1 MVTASARIVGVFL
14 RMYRE
19 RTGTKEE
26 TLARDLQMSP
36 SALSLLENGKRDP
49 SIHQLK
55 NISEY
60 FHLCI
65 GMLLGIDC
73 DLHRIPERKPALN
86 DKGIKEYAEYLFN
99 EYNSGTSYLH
109 GKNG

>member
-1 MVTASARIVGVFL
+1 MVTASAKIVGVFL

-19 RTGTKEE
+19 KTGTKEE
-26 TLARDLQMSP
+26 TLARDLNMSL
-36 SALSLLENGKRDP
+36 SALSFLENGKREP

-55 NISEY
+55 SISAY

-73 DLHRIPERKPALN
+73 DLHRTPLRKPESN
-86 DKGIKEYAEYLFN
+86 EKSIKEYAEYLFN
-99 EYNSGTSYLH
+99 EYNSGTQYLQ
-109 GKNG
+109 GKGT